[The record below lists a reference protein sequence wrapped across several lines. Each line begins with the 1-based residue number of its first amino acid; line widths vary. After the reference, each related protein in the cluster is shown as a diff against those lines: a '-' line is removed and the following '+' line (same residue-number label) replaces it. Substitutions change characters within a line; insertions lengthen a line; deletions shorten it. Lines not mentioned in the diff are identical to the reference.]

1 MNPPTL
7 FDALAAMPDHRT
19 KKGRRFPLAAIVTI
33 ALTAMLSGANDLMAI
48 ARWGRRLSPKALQAL
63 GVDKKRRQAPCHAT
77 YHYVFQSISAIDLKA
92 ALGTLVNV
100 EAGLG
105 HVAIDG
111 KRLKGSASS
120 TRRGSQHETSPGV
133 HMLNAFSI
141 TLQAAVGSLVV
152 PPDSGEVIEVLE
164 LIKALP
170 LKGAV
175 VTGDAA
181 FTFKPVVDA
190 IRERGGDYF
199 LFVKANQPEL
209 RAELARAFGDVS
221 PSGHRQRGAAQSKR
235 AA

>member
-1 MNPPTL
+1 MNTPTL
-7 FDALAAMPDHRT
+7 YAALAAMPDHRT
-19 KKGRRFPLAAIVTI
+19 KKGRRFPRAAIVTI

-48 ARWGRRLSPKALQAL
+48 ARWGRRLSPKALHAV

-77 YHYVFQSISAIDLKA
+77 YHYVFQSISANDLKA
-92 ALGTLVNV
+92 ALGMLVPAD
-100 EAGLG
+100 AGLG

-111 KRLKGSASS
+111 KRL
-120 TRRGSQHETSPGV
+120 RGSQHETSPGV
-133 HMLNAFSI
+133 HMLNAFST

-181 FTFKPVVDA
+181 FTFKPVVNA

-221 PSGHRQRGAAQSKR
+221 PSGHRQRGAAQNKR